1 MKEAR
6 ASLSGFQG
14 GASGES
20 SKARGESSSVPKE
33 ITMAAHVLT
42 TPVTEH
48 TMSAG
53 DPTVTHPSSGG
64 TEDSMLSPSE
74 LSTRRCQG
82 RASTLGRATK
92 HASPH

>member
-1 MKEAR
+1 
-6 ASLSGFQG
+6 
-14 GASGES
+14 
-20 SKARGESSSVPKE
+20 
-33 ITMAAHVLT
+33 MAAHVLT

-74 LSTRRCQG
+74 LSTQG
-82 RASTLGRATK
+82 RASTLGRAK
-92 HASPH
+92 MHASPPSTGFDDFNRSMWSC

>member
-1 MKEAR
+1 
-6 ASLSGFQG
+6 
-14 GASGES
+14 
-20 SKARGESSSVPKE
+20 
-33 ITMAAHVLT
+33 MAAHVLT

-74 LSTRRCQG
+74 LSTRRCKG